1 MYTHHAYCIQTS
13 GQIEAQATQRAK
25 DEKIAK
31 LLYGIRVYLPNLHRK
46 GGGQTSDYLVHPT
59 ALAHLRRR
67 FNYICSTL
75 LRNDSL
81 ADMSERA
88 VLYFE
93 LLEWLEVGT
102 NLSRQYFYLL
112 TCSLADNFKS

>member
-1 MYTHHAYCIQTS
+1 MQH
-13 GQIEAQATQRAK
+13 AK
-25 DEKIAK
+25 DEKIGN
-31 LLYGIRVYLPNLHRK
+31 LLKAIRVYLPNLHRV

-81 ADMSERA
+81 ADMSDRA

-93 LLEWLEVGT
+93 LLHWLEVHFFFAACSKLLRPLT
-102 NLSRQYFYLL
+102 IDYFEPR
-112 TCSLADNFKS
+112 SAS